1 MARERYLVGVNKEEL
16 ERKPSSEQPMTA
28 KEKWKNFWFYH
39 KWVCIF
45 VLFLIGVATVAI
57 TDTLT
62 REHPDYT
69 VTIAADGYLPD
80 AFIARFEAELA
91 TCGKD
96 VNGDGKVQVTVQFS
110 PISTDPL
117 SNYYDGGVGR
127 QAVMAHIMA
136 FDVPIFA
143 LDPSMYDT
151 FESKM
156 EEGKTFFA
164 PLTATGGTVD
174 ENGTYLHL
182 NLLEKA
188 KKWFGDEITEEWET
202 AFPTD
207 LYFGVRATGENNTDE
222 QREKMQHSL
231 ELLNAYAL
239 ATAAE

>member
-16 ERKPSSEQPMTA
+16 KREPSLKPPMTP
-28 KEKWKNFWFYH
+28 KEKLKHFWDYH

-45 VLFLIGVATVAI
+45 FAFLVCVAAVAI

-62 REHPDYT
+62 RERYDYT
-69 VTIAADGYLPD
+69 VAIAADGYLPD
-80 AFIARFEAELA
+80 SFIAKFEEELA
-91 TCGKD
+91 SYGKD
-96 VNGDGKVQVTVQFS
+96 VNGDGKVSVKIQFS

-117 SNYYDGGVGR
+117 GDYYDGGVGR

-143 LDPSMYDT
+143 LDPSMYET

-156 EEGKTFFA
+156 EDGKTFFA
-164 PLTATGGTVD
+164 PFPVYGDSVSD
-174 ENGTYLHL
+174 DHTYIHL
-182 NLLEKA
+182 NLLSKA
-188 KKWFGDEITEEWET
+188 KKWFGDAITKEWET

-222 QREKMQHSL
+222 QKRAAQNSI
-231 ELLNAYAL
+231 ELLSNYIVHQ
-239 ATAAE
+239 AE